1 MEKINEAIPQI
12 HSTVYVAE
20 GAIVRGK
27 VSIGAESSVFF
38 HATVR
43 AQNAEILIGKQT
55 NIQDNCV
62 LHVDPGEML
71 EIGDGVTIGH
81 SAVVHCRKVGDN
93 SLIGMGAILLNG
105 AVIGKNCIIGAG
117 ALVTKNTVVPDGTLV
132 LGQPGKVVRVL
143 TEEEIEANRRNALH
157 YVKEACDWCRPESEN
172 AG

>member
-1 MEKINEAIPQI
+1 MGKGNEKVPQI
-12 HSTVYVAE
+12 HPTVYIAE
-20 GAIVRGK
+20 GAIVRGE
-27 VSIGAESSVFF
+27 VSIGEESSVFF

-43 AQNAEILIGKQT
+43 AQNAKILIGKQT

-62 LHVDPGEML
+62 LHVDPGELL

-105 AVIGKNCIIGAG
+105 AVVGKNCIIGAG
-117 ALVTKNTVVPDGTLV
+117 ALVTKNTVVPDGSLV
-132 LGQPGKVVRVL
+132 LGQPGKVVREL

-157 YVKEACDWCRPESEN
+157 YVEEAKEASKN
-172 AG
+172 V